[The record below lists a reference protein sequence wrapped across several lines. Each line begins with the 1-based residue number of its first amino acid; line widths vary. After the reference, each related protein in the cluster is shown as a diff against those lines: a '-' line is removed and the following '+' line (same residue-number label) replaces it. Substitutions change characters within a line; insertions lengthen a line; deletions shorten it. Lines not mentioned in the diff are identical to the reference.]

1 MGFLTMLKSVWFYRL
16 ARWVISILFIW
27 AGYTKLS
34 DPQAF
39 SVIIRDFGI
48 VPELS
53 VMPIAVILPV
63 LEIVAAIGLVIDMRG
78 SLAVITVL
86 LALFILIL
94 GYGIWLGLD
103 IDCGCFGP
111 GGPESRAYNGLRSV
125 LYRDLAMMAAVFYL
139 YFWRFRQTA
148 HAQAE
153 FMKII
158 DNQSQNINYGG
169 KDEN

>member
-1 MGFLTMLKSVWFYRL
+1 LKIVLQLNLLSILRSVWLYRL
-16 ARWVISILFIW
+16 VRWALATLFIW
-27 AGYTKLS
+27 AGGTKLA

-39 SVIIRDFGI
+39 GVIIRDFGI
-48 VPELS
+48 IPELS
-53 VMPIAVILPV
+53 VMPIAVVLPV
-63 LEIVAAIGLVIDMRG
+63 LEIVAAIGLIFDIRG

-86 LALFILIL
+86 LTLFIVIL

-111 GGPESRAYNGLRSV
+111 EDPESGAYKGLRTA
-125 LYRDLAMMAAVFYL
+125 LYRDLIMMAAILHL

-153 FMKII
+153 VIR
-158 DNQSQNINYGG
+158 DNR
-169 KDEN
+169 